1 MIQKETY
8 LNVADNSG
16 AKKVECISILGN
28 SKQRYASVG
37 DVIVVAVKAAMP
49 NSPVKKKLV
58 SKAIIV
64 RTKKEIRRKDGSHV
78 AFGDNAVVLVD
89 NNLNP
94 RGTRVFG
101 PVARELRE
109 KDYLKIV
116 SLAPE
121 VV

>member
-1 MIQKETY
+1 MIQVQTF

-16 AKKVECISILGN
+16 AKKVQCIGIIGN
-28 SKQRYASVG
+28 SRQRYASVG
-37 DVIVVAVKAAMP
+37 DVITVSVKEAIP
-49 NSPVKKKLV
+49 NSPVKKKTV

-64 RTKKEIRRKDGSHV
+64 RTRKEIKRKDGSYV
-78 AFGDNAVVLVD
+78 AFDDNAVVLVD

-94 RGTRVFG
+94 RGSRVFG
-101 PVARELRE
+101 PVSRELRE